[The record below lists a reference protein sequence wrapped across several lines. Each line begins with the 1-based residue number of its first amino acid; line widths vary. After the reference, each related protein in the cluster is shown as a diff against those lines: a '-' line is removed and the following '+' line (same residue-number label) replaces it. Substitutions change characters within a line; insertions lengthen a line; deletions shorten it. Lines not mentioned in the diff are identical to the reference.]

1 MAADGSLYTTFIW
14 HFGMHPESETN
25 IPDKL
30 YFKIGEVTDITGLAG
45 YILRFWESEF
55 KNIRPGRSE
64 SGQRLYRKKDIE
76 EILKIR
82 HLLYDKK
89 FTIQGAKKHLKSEP
103 PQKHKPVPP
112 LTAEELQRELTAI
125 RDLLD

>member
-1 MAADGSLYTTFIW
+1 
-14 HFGMHPESETN
+14 MHPESEIT

-89 FTIQGAKKHLKSEP
+89 FTIQGAKKHLQSEH
-103 PQKHKPVPP
+103 PQKHKPAPP
-112 LTAEELQRELTAI
+112 LTAEELHRELKSI

>member
-1 MAADGSLYTTFIW
+1 
-14 HFGMHPESETN
+14 MHPNPETEPN

-55 KNIRPGRSE
+55 TSIRPGRSE

-76 EILKIR
+76 EILKIK
-82 HLLYDKK
+82 HLLYVKK
-89 FTIQGAKKHLKSEP
+89 FTIQGAKKHLKSRN
-103 PQKHKPVPP
+103 PQSSPTRTHP
-112 LTAEELQRELTAI
+112 TIEEIRRELKTI
-125 RDLLD
+125 RDLLE

>member
-1 MAADGSLYTTFIW
+1 
-14 HFGMHPESETN
+14 MHPDPETQPN

-55 KNIRPGRSE
+55 THIRPGRSE

-76 EILKIR
+76 EIFKIK

-89 FTIQGAKKHLKSEP
+89 FTIQGAKKHLKSRNLQPSP
-103 PQKHKPVPP
+103 PGTHLSIQ
-112 LTAEELQRELTAI
+112 EIRRELKAI
-125 RDLLD
+125 RDLLE